1 MTPNLQVLVKG
12 FIQRVKVFA
21 RKIRRQLIQH
31 ENQEGTQQRET
42 ELARGQSGFAMS
54 SKLVFP
60 IMYLGKGRRERKR
73 EKRERERKRTEKRNL
88 SAVDSLS
95 NRWGWD
101 RLKLQPQTQLIS
113 LIMVSGAQGL
123 DHSLLSQVCMKLE
136 SGGDLEFKPRHS
148 DMGVGYSNW

>member
-42 ELARGQSGFAMS
+42 ELARGKSGFAMS

-60 IMYLGKGRRERKR
+60 IMYLGKGRR
-73 EKRERERKRTEKRNL
+73 RERERKRTEKRNL

-101 RLKLQPQTQLIS
+101 RLKLQP
-113 LIMVSGAQGL
+113 
-123 DHSLLSQVCMKLE
+123 
-136 SGGDLEFKPRHS
+136 
-148 DMGVGYSNW
+148 